1 VGLGHLKRQGNKMT
15 ALEFINTAWPV
26 AVGFVTLV
34 IVLAKMH
41 NDIETLKE
49 KVRVIFEL
57 WNKRND

>member
-1 VGLGHLKRQGNKMT
+1 MS

-49 KVRVIFEL
+49 KVKVMFDL
-57 WNKRND
+57 WNNRK